1 MVENQYSINTIL
13 SFGAKSVNPEILEKL
28 LIGRGKTAD
37 YLFNAV
43 KSIAE
48 DGNNNQQLIIGNSGA
63 TTGGPQTAN
72 PVNVRA

>member
-1 MVENQYSINTIL
+1 MVENQHSINTIL

-28 LIGRGKTAD
+28 LIGREKTAD

-48 DGNNNQQLIIGNSGA
+48 DGNNNQQ
-63 TTGGPQTAN
+63 
-72 PVNVRA
+72 